1 MIWTIQLFGGLAA
14 HGPQGRVRRFRSQ
27 KSASLLA
34 YLAFHQASQ
43 PRETLIALLW
53 PDIEV
58 EVGRHNLSMALSFL
72 RHQLEP
78 PGVPPGSVIVA
89 DRFSVRLNPEAVI
102 VDVLEFERG
111 LQKAIEINLSDAK
124 RLALLL
130 EVCDRYQG
138 ALLPGFYDEWIGPQQ
153 LCLEVQY
160 VEAAVRLVALLL
172 ANGKQAT
179 ALTYA
184 HRAVTADPLSEI
196 AMRCLM
202 QALIESGQRPEA
214 LR

>member
-1 MIWTIQLFGGLAA
+1 MHTTMIWTIQLLGSLAA

-27 KSASLLA
+27 KSASVLA
-34 YLAFHQASQ
+34 YLAFHPAPQ

-53 PDIEV
+53 PDTDV

-111 LQKAIEINLSDAK
+111 LQKAIEVNLSDAE

-130 EVCDRYQG
+130 EVCEGYQG

-153 LCLEVQY
+153 LRLEGEY
-160 VEAAVRLVALLL
+160 VEASVRLVASLL
-172 ANGKQAT
+172 ADGKQVA
-179 ALTYA
+179 ALMYA
-184 HRAVTADPLSEI
+184 QRAATADPLSEI
-196 AMRCLM
+196 AMRSLM
-202 QALIESGQRPEA
+202 QALI
-214 LR
+214 